1 MKVLQQQTTTF
12 VDNYMIQQNYTQKKK
27 NESILKNAFRCGCTR
42 VFRDFDTYTHTER
55 EAYASINKLLA
66 MQVT

>member
-12 VDNYMIQQNYTQKKK
+12 VDNYMIQQNYIQKK
-27 NESILKNAFRCGCTR
+27 NESILKNAFRCDCTR
-42 VFRDFDTYTHTER
+42 VFRDFDTHTHSHT